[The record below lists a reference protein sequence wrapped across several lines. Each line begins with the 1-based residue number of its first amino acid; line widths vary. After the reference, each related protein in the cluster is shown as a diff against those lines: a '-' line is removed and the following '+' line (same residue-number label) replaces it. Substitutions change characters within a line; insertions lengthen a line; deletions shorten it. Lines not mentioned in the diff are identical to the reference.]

1 VKLKIILTL
10 IGAVALSAVIVSTSL
25 AADKYVIDKS
35 HSSIQFSVRHMVIS
49 KVKGEFG
56 EYAGTVLYDAG
67 DITKS
72 SADVTFKVASI
83 DTKDEKRDEH
93 LRSPDFFDAATHP
106 EITFKSKRVEKSDD
120 GTVLVGDLTMHGVT
134 KEISMPFEVTG
145 VITDPWGNTRMG
157 ASAKLKL
164 NRQDYGVSWSKSL
177 DNGGLVVGDDVEI
190 EIEIEAI
197 KEK

>member
-1 VKLKIILTL
+1 MKLKTLLTF
-10 IGAVALSAVIVSTSL
+10 AAAAALSAVIVSTGL

-35 HSSIQFSVRHMVIS
+35 HSSVLFSVRHMVIS
-49 KVKGEFG
+49 KVKGAFG
-56 EYAGTVLYDAG
+56 EYAGTILYDAD

-83 DTKDEKRDEH
+83 NTKDEKRDEH
-93 LRSPDFFDAATHP
+93 LRSPDFFDAANHP
-106 EITFKSKRVEKSDD
+106 EITFKSKRVEKSGDE
-120 GTVLVGDLTMHGVT
+120 TVLVGDLTMHGVT
-134 KEISMPFEVTG
+134 KEISMPFEITG
-145 VITDPWGNTRMG
+145 VITDQWGNTRMG

-164 NRQDYGVSWSKSL
+164 NRQDYGVSWSKKL

-190 EIEIEAI
+190 EIDIEAI